1 MADWQTLKRT
11 LIFQNIYRR
20 YKRMQTQTIEF
31 ATVVKDG
38 IIQQIGK
45 AVIEEPKT
53 NFKGDPVKF
62 YEDKPKKES
71 K

>member
-1 MADWQTLKRT
+1 
-11 LIFQNIYRR
+11 
-20 YKRMQTQTIEF
+20 MQTQTIEF

-53 NFKGDPVKF
+53 NFKGDSVKF
-62 YEDKPKKES
+62 YEDKPRKEGANHDR
-71 K
+71 